1 MAVNLFRESIEFVS
15 HNETTT
21 NPFSKCFVLYSVGNH
36 KESTTYSCRQNKRIT
51 QPLCNPMQSN
61 SNYTRVYVYMKRIV
75 PVKLRM
81 GLKKKRK
88 KKKI

>member
-1 MAVNLFRESIEFVS
+1 MAVNLFRESIKFVS

-21 NPFSKCFVLYSVGNH
+21 NRFSKCFVPYSVDNH
-36 KESTTYSCRQNKRIT
+36 KELNNLLLSTNKRIR

-61 SNYTRVYVYMKRIV
+61 SNYTRVYVYLKRIV

-81 GLKKKRK
+81 GL
-88 KKKI
+88 